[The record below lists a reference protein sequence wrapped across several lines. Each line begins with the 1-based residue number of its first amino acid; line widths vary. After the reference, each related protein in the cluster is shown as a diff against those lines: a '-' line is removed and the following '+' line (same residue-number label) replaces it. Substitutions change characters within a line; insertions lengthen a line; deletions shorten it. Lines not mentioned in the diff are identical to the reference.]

1 MHRVVLYV
9 NCPVTSNGQ
18 TLYGRLYA
26 GNDESEILTI
36 ARADYKTLTIREK
49 WEGEQGEEFRKREGW
64 TIEYN
69 EDDTVSWWKFDD
81 TKYTYNLGFIPIP
94 DQFVEQLCNPFARHI
109 ALISGWV
116 PLKMADCN
124 DEDYIVNGTF
134 YYMVTNANP
143 NDLQWTNV
151 EEQEVDD
158 LPF

>member
-1 MHRVVLYV
+1 MHKIVLFG
-9 NCPVTSNGQ
+9 NPVISNGM
-18 TLYGRLYA
+18 TLFGRLYS
-26 GNDESEILTI
+26 GLTQREILTK
-36 ARADYKTLTIREK
+36 AGTDYRILTVREA
-49 WEGEQGEEFRKREGW
+49 WEGKEGQEFREQEGW
-64 TIEYN
+64 TLIYN
-69 EDDTVSWWKFDD
+69 EDGTVSWWSYDE
-81 TKYTYNLGFIPIP
+81 TKYTYDLGFSPIP
-94 DQFVEQLCNPFARHI
+94 DEFVQLCNPFARHI